1 MKKTILVSGKNGQL
15 GSELQDYAKLNDRFH
30 YFFSDADEL
39 DITDPSALA
48 AAFEQYQPA
57 YFINCA
63 AYTAVDKAETD
74 RDTAFRINATAT
86 GEIARQCKLHNTVFL
101 HVSTDYVFDGNNTTP
116 YLETQATDP
125 VNYYGYTKLAGEQ
138 AAFEHNPRSIV
149 VRTSWVYSR
158 YGANFVK
165 TMLRLM
171 GERAELNVVS
181 DQVGSPTY
189 AKDLADALMQMVEQ
203 LEAGKVN
210 GEPFGIYHYSNGGII
225 SWYDFATAIRDSR
238 QLACKVNP
246 IPTTAY
252 PTPAKRPAYSAFD
265 KQKIQQV
272 FGITIRDWQESLAE
286 CLSKL

>member
-74 RDTAFRINATAT
+74 RD
-86 GEIARQCKLHNTVFL
+86 
-101 HVSTDYVFDGNNTTP
+101 TP